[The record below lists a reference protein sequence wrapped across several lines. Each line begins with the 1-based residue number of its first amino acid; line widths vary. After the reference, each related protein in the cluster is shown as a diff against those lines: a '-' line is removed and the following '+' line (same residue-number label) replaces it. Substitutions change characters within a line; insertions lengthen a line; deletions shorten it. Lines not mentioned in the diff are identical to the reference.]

1 MDPESPS
8 KEELRDAYEAAMG
21 LAMAITR
28 SKQRAE
34 EVVQDAFERLLTT
47 RRWDRSKG
55 PLDAHMLGAVRSL
68 LSNAQRSA
76 VPRKEATA
84 HAAFHDQVAGRRTE
98 SYEHQT
104 LEHAEAAERQE
115 SAATEVERLMA
126 MAAED
131 PVALGVL
138 RSRAEGL
145 RKAGDIAAKLGVP
158 VEQVYRA
165 NEFLKLQL
173 KKIREAP

>member
-8 KEELRDAYEAAMG
+8 KEEVREAYVAAMR

-34 EVVQDAFERLLTT
+34 EVLQDAFERQLTT
-47 RRWDRSKG
+47 RRWDRCKG
-55 PLDAHMLGAVRSL
+55 PYDAFMLGVVRSL
-68 LSNAQRSA
+68 LSNAHRSA
-76 VPRKEATA
+76 VPRKEARA
-84 HAAFHDQVAGRRTE
+84 HEGFHDEVAGRKTE

-104 LEHAEAAERQE
+104 IEHAEAAERQMD
-115 SAATEVERLMA
+115 AATALERLT
-126 MAAED
+126 AAVAGN
-131 PVALGVL
+131 PVASGVL

-145 RKAGDIAAKLGVP
+145 HKAGDIAAALGVP

-173 KKIREAP
+173 KKIQEAP